1 LEAALTLFRSP
12 ERELVEAFPVPQ
24 ALFYWRSASGKEIDF
39 LIRRAP
45 ANLPVEVKY
54 RHSITGRDTL
64 VIRQSFGSS
73 ILLSRTTLDL
83 TGPVKIVPAALFL
96 WLQEE

>member
-1 LEAALTLFRSP
+1 M
-12 ERELVEAFPVPQ
+12 
-24 ALFYWRSASGKEIDF
+24 
-39 LIRRAP
+39 
-45 ANLPVEVKY
+45 KY
-54 RHSITGRDTL
+54 RHSITRRDTL
-64 VIRQSFGSS
+64 VIRQSFGSG